1 MSFGLDPFG
10 TDPLGAVFDAT
21 SASADVIAA
30 TAAQCRVLGLNGDY
44 ERADDGVNLRDA
56 DDPIGEEVYFRLA
69 TAMGSYS
76 GDVTLGNSVAT
87 IKVATASSPVAIR
100 DAALRALEPMRTR
113 GVITAITVDVATN
126 TQQGTTRG
134 EYRVSYQKTGVRR

>member
-10 TDPLGAVFDAT
+10 TDPLGSVFDAT
-21 SASADVIAA
+21 SASADTIAA
-30 TAAQCRVLGLNGDY
+30 TAAACRVLGVNGDY

-56 DDPIGEEVYFRLA
+56 ADPIGEEVYFRLA
-69 TAMGSYS
+69 TALGSYS
-76 GDVTLGNSVAT
+76 ADVTLGNSVAT
-87 IKVATASSPVAIR
+87 IRVASSSSTVAIR
-100 DAALRALEPMRTR
+100 DAVLRALEPMRAR
-113 GVITAITVDVATN
+113 GVISTITVDVATN